1 MKFFPK
7 TLLGRTLLLI
17 FLFMV
22 LNAVIIR
29 TIFIFFVALPAA
41 EKFAYLSESIAVFA
55 ENIIAQDNDEFK
67 QQITEQLHQRTGMI
81 IKDSLDKSLENT
93 PSYIAFINKWNDSL
107 SKNNNNL
114 LLRYQEQ
121 PKRTLWLVHTKPP
134 LFSLSIPFNLIGMFT
149 RTTGAIIILSFGGL
163 MLITYFAVRHL
174 NRPLQELAEAAK
186 SIGKNINSVDINPR
200 GPEEVRAVGQ
210 ALNEMKANLD
220 QMIKTQEFLLAG
232 ISHDLRTPLTR
243 IRLATEMI
251 TDESGELSEG
261 IKEDIQEIDIILNG
275 IIELGRLT
283 IEASEPWEIGS
294 IKSILLNTQEK
305 YQRTHVQ
312 LTLLGDNNLLQVRYK
327 PMALRRLLYNLI
339 DNSIKYGGGAI
350 TLSTRSYN
358 NKIDLCISDQGPGL
372 PIEMH
377 KRQSFSDLTE
387 QPLHGNGLGL
397 IIVQRIAQL
406 HDAELTLGNN
416 THGGA
421 EITLSMP
428 AYFDRV

>member
-22 LNAVIIR
+22 LNTVIIR

-41 EKFAYLSESIAVFA
+41 DRFAYLSESIAVFA
-55 ENIIAQDNDEFK
+55 ENIMAQDNDEFK

-121 PKRTLWLVHTKPP
+121 PKRTLWLEHTKPP
-134 LFSLSIPFNLIGMFT
+134 LFSLSIPFNLIGVFN
-149 RTTGAIIILSFGGL
+149 RTVGAIIILSFGGL

-186 SIGKNINSVDINPR
+186 SIGKNINVVDINPR

-261 IKEDIQEIDIILNG
+261 MKEDIQEIDIILNG

-305 YQRTHVQ
+305 YQRAHVE
-312 LTLLGDNNLLQVRYK
+312 LTLLGDNNLRQVRYK
-327 PMALRRLLYNLI
+327 PMALQRLLYNLI

-358 NKIDLCISDQGPGL
+358 NKIDLCVSDHGPGL

-377 KRQSFSDLTE
+377 KRQSFSDLTG

-397 IIVQRIAQL
+397 VIVQRIAQL
-406 HDAELTLGNN
+406 HKAELTFGNN
-416 THGGA
+416 AQGGA
-421 EITLSMP
+421 EIILSMP
-428 AYFDRV
+428 AYLDRV